1 MKYQRVLLKLSGE
14 ALMGAG
20 SDPFDSRF
28 VDYLCD
34 EIAGLHRRGVELGIV
49 IGGGNIFRGLAGAA
63 QGVDRV
69 SGDYMGMLATVIN
82 CLALASALRQ
92 RDIPC
97 AILSPFPMPQVAG
110 AVSAA
115 NARQELA
122 AGRVVL
128 FAGGTG
134 NPFFTTDSAAVLR
147 ALEAG
152 CQVVLKAT
160 KVDGVYDRDPLKH
173 PDAVFLPRLTYAE
186 ALAKRLAIMDQTAFS
201 LCQEHGLPII
211 VLNIHQPGNI
221 LRALE
226 GEAVGSLV
234 DAG

>member
-1 MKYQRVLLKLSGE
+1 MKYQRVMLKISGE
-14 ALMGAG
+14 ALMGSG
-20 SDPFDSRF
+20 SDPFDARF
-28 VDYLCD
+28 VDYLCV

-49 IGGGNIFRGLAGAA
+49 AGGGNIFRGLAGTA

-82 CLALASALRQ
+82 CVALASALRQ

-97 AILSPFPMPQVAG
+97 TILSPFPMPQIAG
-110 AVSAA
+110 SVSAA

-134 NPFFTTDSAAVLR
+134 NPYFTTDSAAVLR

-173 PDAVFLPRLTYAE
+173 PDAVFLPRLTYGE
-186 ALAKRLAIMDQTAFS
+186 ALAKRLAILDQTAFS